1 MVGKKPV
8 NNQPV
13 KKSDPLPP
21 KEKPKS
27 DGGFRHGGLIFLT
40 EIIKVLMKFLYFFLY
55 SIICKNFE

>member
-27 DGGFRHGGLIFLT
+27 DGGFRHGGSTFLT
-40 EIIKVLMKFLYFFLY
+40 EIIKVLMKFLHFFPLQ
-55 SIICKNFE
+55 

>member
-27 DGGFRHGGLIFLT
+27 DGGFRHGGSIFLPKLLKLVYFRVKSMKISSKT
-40 EIIKVLMKFLYFFLY
+40 LIK
-55 SIICKNFE
+55 N

>member
-27 DGGFRHGGLIFLT
+27 DGGFRQGGSIYLT
-40 EIIKVLMKFLYFFLY
+40 ETIKVLMKFFYFLL
-55 SIICKNFE
+55 